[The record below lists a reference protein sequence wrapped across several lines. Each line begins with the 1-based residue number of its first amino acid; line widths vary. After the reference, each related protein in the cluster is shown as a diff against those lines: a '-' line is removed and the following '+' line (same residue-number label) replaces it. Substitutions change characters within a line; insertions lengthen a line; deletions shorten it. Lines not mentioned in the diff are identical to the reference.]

1 MKQQK
6 YTGMQKFQ
14 VNALENN
21 IGGFTDPEL
30 WEKVKELYGGVTEEN
45 QHRVWLDYW
54 KAMGEKGTWR
64 SGHFETDYEYSNE
77 EVRELGSNASI
88 SVV

>member
-1 MKQQK
+1 MKKQK
-6 YTGMQKFQ
+6 FTDMQKCQ
-14 VNALENN
+14 ANALENN

-30 WEKVKELYGGVTEEN
+30 WEKVKELYGGITKEN
-45 QHRVWLDYW
+45 RWDVWSDYW
-54 KAMGEKGTWR
+54 KAMGEKGSR
-64 SGHFETDYEYSNE
+64 RHGKFEVGYEYTKE